1 MILLFYKAK
10 ENVNMK
16 RLTLEYRVRR
26 LEHLV
31 FEELMSDLDKMSN
44 DIYRNKY
51 KDDLD
56 YDNMKTD
63 IEMDAETDQAFD
75 KLRSTRGIEQLS
87 DIYGH
92 TKKYSKD
99 KNYGF
104 DTVDDWADA
113 ITINACNNWQL
124 FNNGDIDDTA
134 EHAISYLKDFDI
146 TLSAASEYKKA
157 IKELQKSSTL
167 IAQQKLV
174 NAIRKRIRL
183 LKSGKWTD

>member
-1 MILLFYKAK
+1 
-10 ENVNMK
+10 MK
-16 RLTLEYRVRR
+16 RLSLEYRVRR

-31 FEELMSDLDKMSN
+31 FEDLMSDLDKMSN
-44 DIYRNKY
+44 DIYHNKY
-51 KDDLD
+51 KDDID

-63 IEMDAETDQAFD
+63 IEMDAEMDKDFD
-75 KLRSTRGIEQLS
+75 KLRSTRGIEQHS

-99 KNYGF
+99 RNYGF

-124 FNNGDIDDTA
+124 DNSGDIDDTA
-134 EHAISYLKDFDI
+134 EQAINYLKEFDI
-146 TLSAASEYKKA
+146 TLAAASEYKKA
-157 IKELQKSSTL
+157 IKEIAKVSTL

-174 NAIRKRIRL
+174 NAIRRRIRL
-183 LKSGKWTD
+183 LKSGKWTN